1 MPTEA
6 EVLSAYGTGSF
17 YFSLRGEIVAK
28 RKKVIIA
35 GNLVKTIVYT
45 VPQPRDG
52 EHVRAAKSKMT
63 TAAQR
68 ALNYRTAQGKLEM
81 ILAANFGPN
90 DLFCTLT
97 YRDDCLPSSHMEA
110 KQRVR
115 SFLKLLR
122 QQRRRRGLDLKY
134 VYVTEGRH
142 GDKRY
147 HHHLVIN
154 ATGPDDLEAI
164 CSLWQY
170 GDMVDVEHIAGR
182 QYIDVARYIT
192 KENAEDK
199 PNGAQM
205 WTRSRNLVPPTVES
219 YFVSDDET
227 IQPPPGAYVL
237 EREERLN
244 EFGSFS
250 YLKYRLPPARMP
262 FHPRPQYQRK
272 RPLKTESGHF
282 F

>member
-1 MPTEA
+1 M
-6 EVLSAYGTGSF
+6 SAQAF
-17 YFSLRGEIVAK
+17 YFSWGDIVAK
-28 RKKVIIA
+28 RKKVITA
-35 GNLVKTIVYT
+35 GNLVKTIIYT
-45 VPQPRDG
+45 APQPRDS

-81 ILAANFGPN
+81 ILAANFGPY

-97 YRDDCLPSSHMEA
+97 YRDGCLPTNLADA
-110 KQRVR
+110 KKCVR
-115 SFLKLLR
+115 AFIKLLR
-122 QQRRRRGLDLKY
+122 KQRKRLGLPLKY
-134 VYVTEGRH
+134 VYVTEGKH

-154 ATGPDDLEAI
+154 GTGPADLEMI

-170 GDMVDVEHIAGR
+170 GDMVDVERIADH
-182 QYIDVARYIT
+182 QYIEVARYIT

-205 WTRSRNLVPPTVES
+205 WTPSRNLVPPKVES
-219 YFVSDDET
+219 YFVPDDET
-227 IQPPPGAYVL
+227 TQPPPGAYVL
-237 EREERLN
+237 EREERQN

-250 YLKYRLPPARMP
+250 YLKYRLPRERAA
-262 FHPRPQYQRK
+262 FFPRPQYKRK
-272 RPLKTESGHF
+272 RPLKIE
-282 F
+282 

>member
-1 MPTEA
+1 M
-6 EVLSAYGTGSF
+6 
-17 YFSLRGEIVAK
+17 AK
-28 RKKVIIA
+28 RKKVITA
-35 GNLVKTIVYT
+35 GNLVKTIAYT

-81 ILAANFGPN
+81 ILAANFGPD

-97 YRDDCLPSSHMEA
+97 YRDDCLPSSHKEA

-122 QQRRRRGLDLKY
+122 QQRRRHGLDLKY
-134 VYVTEGRH
+134 VYVTEGKH

-154 ATGPDDLEAI
+154 VTGPDDLETV
-164 CSLWQY
+164 CSLWPY
-170 GDMVDVEHIAGR
+170 GDMVDVERIAGR

-205 WTRSRNLVPPTVES
+205 WTRSRNLVSPKVES
-219 YFVSDDET
+219 YFVPDDEA
-227 IQPPPGAYVL
+227 IQPPPGAFVL

-250 YLKYRLPPARMP
+250 YLKYRLPPKRRP
-262 FHPRPQYQRK
+262 FYLWPQNK
-272 RPLKTESGHF
+272 SKSLIKTEHSHF

>member
-1 MPTEA
+1 M
-6 EVLSAYGTGSF
+6 
-17 YFSLRGEIVAK
+17 AK
-28 RKKVIIA
+28 RKKVITA

-45 VPQPRDG
+45 VPQPRDS

-81 ILAANFGPN
+81 ILAANFGPQ

-97 YRDDCLPSSHMEA
+97 YRDDCLPMNLAGA
-110 KQRVR
+110 KKCVR
-115 SFLKLLR
+115 AFIKLLR
-122 QQRRRRGLDLKY
+122 EQRRRRGLDLKY
-134 VYVTEGRH
+134 VYVTEGKH

-147 HHHLVIN
+147 HHHIVIN
-154 ATGPDDLEAI
+154 ATGPDDLEEV

-170 GDMVDVEHIAGR
+170 GDMVDVERIADR

-205 WTRSRNLVPPTVES
+205 WTRSRNLVPPQVES
-219 YFVSDDET
+219 YFVPDDEA

-250 YLKYRLPPARMP
+250 YLKYRLPAIPAP
-262 FHPRPQYQRK
+262 FHPRPQYRRK
-272 RPLKTESGHF
+272 RPLKTA
-282 F
+282 